1 MRASTAT
8 VQTSSRHRKQ
18 RPRLRVVFQLTVGL
32 DARSV
37 APEVLDPAFAELD
50 AALTRLTGGVLRFV
64 GRGTWTA
71 GSEAGHFGG
80 PVEQDITNT
89 YMLSVLPEHEDS
101 LYERIKATVCA
112 TLRTHA
118 LPADHIHVARF
129 LTEERI
135 FRVSD
140 EMESRAARVGHDR

>member
-1 MRASTAT
+1 MRASTAMIRD
-8 VQTSSRHRKQ
+8 SSRDRVQ
-18 RPRLRVVFQLTVGL
+18 RPRLRVVFQVTVGL
-32 DARSV
+32 DAKIV
-37 APEVLDPAFAELD
+37 APELLDPAFAELD
-50 AALTRLTGGVLRFV
+50 AALTRLTGGVLRLV
-64 GRGTWTA
+64 GCGTWTA

-89 YMLSVLPEHEDS
+89 YILSVLPEHEEL
-101 LYERIKATVCA
+101 LYDRIKATVCT

-135 FRVSD
+135 FSISD
-140 EMESRAARVGHDR
+140 EMASRAARAGHGR